1 MASLP
6 VWPLM
11 SSPSDCI
18 TLTELLRNCPL
29 DVPLLALGQTIFWDE
44 PMKAG
49 VALAVRETGSR
60 RRFIAGIH
68 DTDYFA
74 KLPAGRR
81 EPGKFRALPHNDTT
95 TRGLWSAAAEF
106 STLFG
111 SETVVTREALVA
123 GGLRVHALMS
133 ARPNILDT
141 ATEAWGWRGVVSLD
155 ESPPIAA
162 EVPMAGLFP
171 VLKETLDWAVSE
183 AVKCVVGSDRAESER
198 QGEILRGLLSEPTS
212 SRFLGETYRQQVQ
225 AAYDFTAG
233 EPVPLEATQTSEL
246 MRFNRATCH
255 LPRFELLELFINPET
270 RARARA
276 AYDEAIKGGSGQYE
290 LARFGSG
297 AIPFDVVIPG
307 QGRGTLR
314 LGTRGA
320 VIMTRRPNFL
330 TFKRPISTLSELAAA
345 LEDKF
350 GPNCVLVGKA
360 VALIGMLGREFSF
373 VFHEGASSY
382 VKHSR
387 KMHQIIARDI
397 RPLELHPI
405 LRVRYAT
412 WDSLAK
418 VQTWFKLPWVFTV
431 AFGTSELGAASFAAR
446 WRQVTDEQARFL
458 SRLGALRRPIDL
470 IQYLDQKKGGSW
482 HVLADQ
488 YSDLLGQ
495 LVEVVAKIDEFRT
508 ERTHLYQRRR
518 ELKRARV
525 EAEIALGQHWR
536 DRIWERQPSDA
547 DLAHRGKLQ
556 QDVANIIAEQH
567 QIDRRMMELKVA
579 QNEIVSDP
587 KIKAVH
593 KRRQEIELEAE
604 LKRLTLIREAVVTS
618 RGLVNADARPSAWW
632 FPVVSPDGTW
642 FRETMK
648 CARAYWEP
656 II

>member
-1 MASLP
+1 
-6 VWPLM
+6 
-11 SSPSDCI
+11 
-18 TLTELLRNCPL
+18 
-29 DVPLLALGQTIFWDE
+29 
-44 PMKAG
+44 MKAG

-74 KLPAGRR
+74 KLPSGRR
-81 EPGKFRALPHNDTT
+81 EPGNFRALPHNDTT

-155 ESPPIAA
+155 ETPPIAA
-162 EVPMAGLFP
+162 EVPMKGLFP

-183 AVKCVVGSDRAESER
+183 AVNSIVGRGRTESER
-198 QGEILRGLLSEPTS
+198 QADTLRGLLTAPAPQSD
-212 SRFLGETYRQQVQ
+212 RFLGETYRQLIQ

-233 EPVPLEATQTSEL
+233 QPVPLEATQTSEL

-255 LPRFELLELFINPET
+255 LPRFELLDIFIRPES
-270 RARARA
+270 REIARA

-330 TFKRPISTLSELAAA
+330 TFRRPITDVCELAAA

-387 KMHQIIARDI
+387 KLHQIIARDI
-397 RPLELHPI
+397 RPLALHPI

-412 WDSLAK
+412 WDSLAN
-418 VQTWFKLPWVFTV
+418 VQTWFKLPWVFTA
-431 AFGTSELGAASFAAR
+431 AFGTSEVGAASFAAR
-446 WRQVTDEQARFL
+446 WRQVSEEQARFL
-458 SRLGALRRPIDL
+458 SMLGGLRRPIDL
-470 IQYLDQKKGGSW
+470 IKYLDEKKGGSW

-495 LVEVVAKIDEFRT
+495 LVEVVAKIDEYRA
-508 ERTHLYQRRR
+508 ERAGLYERRR
-518 ELKRARV
+518 ELKRLRV
-525 EAEIALGQHWR
+525 AAEVELGQHWR
-536 DRIWERQPSDA
+536 ERVFEKAPTEA
-547 DLAHRGKLQ
+547 DLIERTARQ
-556 QDVANIIAEQH
+556 QRVSEIVAEQH
-567 QIDRRMMELKVA
+567 QIDRRMTELKVA
-579 QNEIVSDP
+579 QNELVSDP
-587 KIKAVH
+587 KIRAVH
-593 KRRQEIELEAE
+593 KRRHEIELEAE

-618 RGLVNADARPSAWW
+618 RGLVSADARPSAWW
-632 FPVVSPDGTW
+632 FPLVSPDGTW

-648 CARAYWEP
+648 SARAYWEP

>member
-1 MASLP
+1 
-6 VWPLM
+6 M
-11 SSPSDCI
+11 SSPADCI
-18 TLTELLRNCPL
+18 TLTELLRNCPK

-49 VALAVRETGSR
+49 VALALRASGSR
-60 RRFIAGIH
+60 RPFIAGIH

-74 KLPAGRR
+74 KLPSGRR
-81 EPGKFRALPHNDTT
+81 EPGRFRAFPHNDTT
-95 TRGLWSAAAEF
+95 TRGIWSAAAEF

-111 SETVVTREALVA
+111 SETVVTREALVT
-123 GGLRVHALMS
+123 GGLRVHALML
-133 ARPNILDT
+133 ARPNILDS

-162 EVPMAGLFP
+162 EVPMKGLFP
-171 VLKETLDWAVSE
+171 VLKETLDWAVSD
-183 AVKCVVGSDRAESER
+183 AVKSIVGRGRADSER
-198 QGEILRGLLSEPTS
+198 QAEALLGLLTEPDS
-212 SRFLGETYRQQVQ
+212 PRYLGETYREQLQ

-270 RARARA
+270 HARARA

-307 QGRGTLR
+307 HGRGTLR

-330 TFKRPISTLSELAAA
+330 TFKRPITLLSELAAA

-350 GPNCVLVGKA
+350 GRDCVLVGKA

-412 WDSLAK
+412 WDSLAN
-418 VQTWFKLPWVFTV
+418 VQTWFKLPWVFTA

-446 WRQVTDEQARFL
+446 WRQVTEEQARFL
-458 SRLGALRRPIDL
+458 SKLGGLRRPIDL

-495 LVEVVAKIDEFRT
+495 LVEVVAKIDEYRA
-508 ERTHLYQRRR
+508 ERKELYARRR
-518 ELKRARV
+518 GLKRARV
-525 EAEIALGQHWR
+525 AAEINLGQHWR
-536 DRIWERQPSDA
+536 SRIWEKDPSKIDMAERASRQQI
-547 DLAHRGKLQ
+547 L
-556 QDVANIIAEQH
+556 ANIIVELH
-567 QIDRRMMELKVA
+567 QIDRRMVELRVA

-587 KIKAVH
+587 KIKSVH

-648 CARAYWEP
+648 SARAYWEP

>member
-1 MASLP
+1 
-6 VWPLM
+6 
-11 SSPSDCI
+11 
-18 TLTELLRNCPL
+18 
-29 DVPLLALGQTIFWDE
+29 
-44 PMKAG
+44 MKAG
-49 VALAVRETGSR
+49 VALAVRETGSKH
-60 RRFIAGIH
+60 RFIAGIH

-74 KLPAGRR
+74 KLPSGRR
-81 EPGKFRALPHNDTT
+81 EPGNFRALPHNDTT

-155 ESPPIAA
+155 ETPPIAA
-162 EVPMAGLFP
+162 EVPMKGLFP
-171 VLKETLDWAVSE
+171 VLKETLDWAVSD
-183 AVKCVVGSDRAESER
+183 ALKSIVGRGRSDSER
-198 QGEILRGLLSEPTS
+198 KAEILRGLLVEPAQMP
-212 SRFLGETYRQQVQ
+212 SRYLGETYRQLLQ

-246 MRFNRATCH
+246 MRFNRSTCH
-255 LPRFELLELFINPET
+255 LPRFELLDIFVRPES
-270 RARARA
+270 REIARA

-320 VIMTRRPNFL
+320 VIMTRRPHFL
-330 TFKRPISTLSELAAA
+330 TFRRPIKDVCELAAA

-350 GPNCVLVGKA
+350 GTDCVLVGKA

-387 KMHQIIARDI
+387 KLHQIIARDI
-397 RPLELHPI
+397 RPLALNPI

-412 WDSLAK
+412 WDSLAN
-418 VQTWFKLPWVFTV
+418 VQTWFKLPWVFTA

-446 WRQVTDEQARFL
+446 WRQVSEEQARFL
-458 SRLGALRRPIDL
+458 SMLGGLRRPIDL
-470 IQYLDQKKGGSW
+470 IKYLDHKKGGSW

-508 ERTHLYQRRR
+508 ERAGLYERRR
-518 ELKRARV
+518 ELKRLRV
-525 EAEIALGQHWR
+525 AAEVELGQHWR
-536 DRIWERQPSDA
+536 EHIFEKSPTDA
-547 DLAHRGKLQ
+547 DYAERVRRQ
-556 QDVANIIAEQH
+556 QRVAEIVAEQH
-567 QIDRRMMELKVA
+567 QIVRRMTELKVA
-579 QNEIVSDP
+579 QNELVSDP

-593 KRRQEIELEAE
+593 KRRHEIELEAE

-618 RGLVNADARPSAWW
+618 RGLVSADARPSAWW
-632 FPVVSPDGTW
+632 FPLVSPDGTW

-648 CARAYWEP
+648 SARAYWEP